1 MVSSSSSSL
10 STSGKRK
17 SSTNA
22 NKKKIK
28 NIATCSAIV
37 NTATTTTTT
46 PTTNTAASKTSLKLG
61 EKSKR
66 ISTGSNVKKKKAVK
80 KHKAIK
86 ISAMT
91 VASIAATQIVVNANE
106 KENEIQEEV
115 HKKSPPPPTTNKT
128 KLKKS
133 NKPTAKRFTPL
144 PPPLPKLPTPTDTTH
159 SPSKFYAHDQTKL
172 NELSSLNA
180 RLDDLNVQLAQLRSP
195 HSTAQFNHHHPELG
209 QYLNE
214 MCELESESD
223 ANLLK
228 LKFFYDK
235 QVIDV
240 ERQCES
246 EMSKARQEFNEK
258 RNELKETLRLEQEE
272 ARRKCSEIADLSIH
286 YDEAFICSSNA
297 KRKLRRRCN
306 NVNLNID
313 HLLESPEYG
322 QFFK

>member
-1 MVSSSSSSL
+1 MVSTSSSSL

-17 SSTNA
+17 SLTNA

-28 NIATCSAIV
+28 NITTCSAIT
-37 NTATTTTTT
+37 NTAATT
-46 PTTNTAASKTSLKLG
+46 PNTSNAASKTSLKLS

-91 VASIAATQIVVNANE
+91 VASIATSQIVVTNNE
-106 KENEIQEEV
+106 KENENQEVVEKSS
-115 HKKSPPPPTTNKT
+115 HKKSSPPTNKT
-128 KLKKS
+128 KLKKK
-133 NKPTAKRFTPL
+133 NKSTKRFTPL
-144 PPPLPKLPTPTDTTH
+144 PLPLPKLPTPTD
-159 SPSKFYAHDQTKL
+159 SPSKYYAHDQTKL

-180 RLDDLNVQLAQLRSP
+180 RLDDLSVQLTQLRSP
-195 HSTAQFNHHHPELG
+195 HSTAQFHHHPHPELS
-209 QYLNE
+209 QYLNDI
-214 MCELESESD
+214 CELESESD

-235 QVIDV
+235 QVVDV

-246 EMSKARQEFNEK
+246 ELSKARQEFNEK

-272 ARRKCSEIADLSIH
+272 ARRKCNDIADLSIH